1 MKHPI
6 TSIFIC
12 AGLLFVSGVSA
23 KVALPDHLIQPS
35 SEGANE
41 VYEEK
46 PTTSIVGEFRT
57 SVASYLYGKAHEYMH
72 GGVVFRAATDTE
84 VANGRRTASHGDSL
98 EAHHGS
104 QETTVIPEQE
114 FDPRSLW
121 GELDRGTQPWM
132 DIRQHGHRD
141 LSEALPLFR
150 MMTWADPHFIEGYEM
165 GSYLVFSSAT
175 NKRVDRAMK
184 FLEEGIAN
192 NPGSYRLH
200 KSYGHYALTI
210 TKQNELALEHLEKA
224 VSIIEARQL
233 AKRTQRNDSMTEG
246 QQRVAQIEDLEQSQ
260 AWNEFIQVLRKL
272 ERKEEAIRWSK
283 RCIEVNAPCPSGRRA
298 LEVYGVKP

>member
-1 MKHPI
+1 MKYPALPI
-6 TSIFIC
+6 FVCI
-12 AGLLFVSGVSA
+12 GLLSVSGVSA
-23 KVALPDHLIQPS
+23 KYALPNHLIQPS

-114 FDPRSLW
+114 FDPRSVW

-150 MMTWADPHFIEGYEM
+150 MMTWADPHFIEGYDM
-165 GSYLVFSSAT
+165 GSYLVFSSAK

-192 NPGSYRLH
+192 NPESYRLH

-210 TKQNELALEHLEKA
+210 TKQNELALKHLEKA

-246 QQRVAQIEDLEQSQ
+246 QQRIAQIEDLEQSQ

-272 ERKEEAIRWSK
+272 ERKEDAIRWAK